1 MTRQGRTR
9 SSSHGAALLTAMLTV
24 ALVATFSAAA
34 LWQQWRSV
42 EIETAERTRVQSGWI
57 LVGALDW
64 ARLLLREDGRT
75 SVDHLGEPWAVPLE
89 EARLSSFLATDRNN
103 SADIGP
109 EVMEAFLSGQI
120 TDLQSML
127 NLTNLV
133 ENGKVSDE
141 GLESFMRL
149 FELLGLPTE
158 QLDRLT
164 ENLRFALDTSAANR
178 SSAQAPLVPQRVEQL
193 VWLGLPPAT
202 AAALLPYVAVLPR
215 RTSVNL
221 NTASAQVIYASI
233 PGLTMAQAQQLVT
246 ERERSHFRR
255 VSDASRLLPGGAAAL
270 PEGQLAVGVSS
281 GFFEVR
287 ARLRLDK
294 LIVEERSVVQR
305 DGIEVK
311 VLQRERGLIPSG
323 LPLLASAMR

>member
-1 MTRQGRTR
+1 
-9 SSSHGAALLTAMLTV
+9 MLTV